1 MIQFTR
7 LDHILLPIPEGK
19 TMEARAFYSQVLNL
33 AEIPGEHPGGAIWF
47 EIAGIQLH
55 LREESGGGLSLRHP
69 AFEVSNLAGAKQ
81 ELEQNG
87 VAVSYSSDIDGRQ
100 RFFFRD
106 PFGNRIE
113 LLEFTGEPNV

>member
-1 MIQFTR
+1 MIQFAR
-7 LDHILLPIPEGK
+7 FDHILLPIPEGK
-19 TMEARAFYSQVLNL
+19 TAEARIFYSQVLGL

-55 LREESGGGLSLRHP
+55 LREEAGGSLSLRHP
-69 AFEVSNLAGAKQ
+69 AFEVVDLAGAKE
-81 ELEQNG
+81 ELEQKG
-87 VAVSYSSDIDGRQ
+87 VVISFSSVIDGRE

-113 LLEFTGEPNV
+113 LLAFTNEING

>member
-1 MIQFTR
+1 MIQFIR

-19 TMEARAFYSQVLNL
+19 TMEARAFYSQILNL
-33 AEIPGEHPGGAIWF
+33 TEIPGEHPGGAIWF

-55 LREESGGGLSLRHP
+55 LREESGGSLSLRHP
-69 AFEVSNLAGAKQ
+69 AFEVSNLAGARQ
-81 ELEQNG
+81 ELEQKG
-87 VAVSYSSDIDGRQ
+87 VTISYSSDIEGRQ

-113 LLEFTGEPNV
+113 LLEFVDEPNV

>member
-7 LDHILLPIPEGK
+7 LDHILISIPEGK
-19 TMEARAFYSQVLNL
+19 TAEARAFYSQVLNL
-33 AEIPGEHPGGAIWF
+33 REIPGEHPGGAIWF

-55 LREESGGGLSLRHP
+55 LREEPGGSLSLRHP
-69 AFEVSNLAGAKQ
+69 AFEVEDLAGAKH
-81 ELEQNG
+81 ELEQKG
-87 VAVSYSSDIDGRQ
+87 VAISYSSDIDGRQ

-113 LLEFTGEPNV
+113 LLEFTN